1 MLDLDISVLFVIAI
15 LWITL
20 IILNKIY
27 YKPVGKVMEEREG
40 KIKRDSKEIEDLA
53 LEIDKKSGEIE
64 TVLKNAKKES
74 MKIKEELIN
83 KGDEVRENILAD
95 SREGAKK
102 LFSEKMSELDV
113 ELKKAEEQ
121 LKEQVDIFSSKIEE
135 LFS

>member
-27 YKPVGKVMEEREG
+27 YKPVGKIIEKREL
-40 KIKRDSKEIEDLA
+40 KIEKDSKEIEDLA
-53 LEIDKKSGEIE
+53 FALVEKTSEIE

-74 MKIKEELIN
+74 MKIKEELIK
-83 KGDEVRENILAD
+83 KGDEVREKILAD

-102 LFSEKMSELDV
+102 IFSEKMSELDE
-113 ELKKAEEQ
+113 ELKKAEEK
-121 LKEQVDIFSSKIEE
+121 LKEQVDVFSRKIEE
-135 LFS
+135 IFS